1 VRGEEA
7 RVVVAA
13 AGEEEGTGEEEGAGE
28 EGERAV
34 ERQGQRGGGGMRGVS
49 AAGLSWA

>member
-13 AGEEEGTGEEEGAGE
+13 AGEEEGAGE